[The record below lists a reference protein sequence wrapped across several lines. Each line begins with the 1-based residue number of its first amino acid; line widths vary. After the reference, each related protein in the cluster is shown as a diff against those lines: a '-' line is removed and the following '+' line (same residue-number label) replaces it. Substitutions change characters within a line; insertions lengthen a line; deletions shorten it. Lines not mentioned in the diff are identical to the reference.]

1 MYLRGYESNKVIITF
16 KEKLR
21 MFLPW
26 SKKCRWHF
34 FRFFTV
40 EKSRERRN
48 FFCDTGNLNS
58 SLQEDNLFEKKDV
71 FATFSLFFF
80 FTYLF
85 HSALEGTKQNSL
97 SPSFF
102 SIIKDVRE
110 RRKIQLNHLKKKGFH
125 FSTLGY
131 SVSKLQGF
139 SYPGFT
145 LCILKV
151 I

>member
-1 MYLRGYESNKVIITF
+1 MSQTKSLSRLKKNWGCSYLDQKNVDDTF
-16 KEKLR
+16 FASSRLRNREKEE
-21 MFLPW
+21 
-26 SKKCRWHF
+26 
-34 FRFFTV
+34 T
-40 EKSRERRN
+40 

-110 RRKIQLNHLKKKGFH
+110 RRKIQLNHLKRKVFISQPLDTVCQKYRG
-125 FSTLGY
+125 SPTLA
-131 SVSKLQGF
+131 L
-139 SYPGFT
+139 
-145 LCILKV
+145 LCAF
-151 I
+151 